1 MLGDNFPIN
10 RLEWRLSFLIIGLE
24 SFSGAAALG
33 GSSLIRRDLFKM
45 PLLILLVLSLSELFL
60 IGLWLFEKGAA
71 ERRPYSYS
79 VEWVAFW
86 GGAGSEYP
94 RGVAVHGEGI
104 YVVGSTTS
112 YGSGREDIYLL
123 KYSPNGELLWSRTWG
138 GPSYDFA
145 GGIAASGERVYI
157 AGLTAVSGRAW
168 SVLLS
173 YNSDGVLLWARV
185 WRGVEGTSGRA
196 VSLDEGGAIYVSG
209 YVGGLPPTPTSP
221 FLLKYDPEGFL
232 EWSWS
237 GGGRAD
243 YCWALA
249 LDGGIYLGG
258 TRLVQSLEPYGPRRT
273 EFFLTKLDYG
283 GRIMWN
289 RAWGAGVENYCWSLT
304 SYRGRIY
311 MVGFTQLLSRAAD
324 AVLLVYDEEG
334 GLKSS
339 CILGGDYEDYA
350 WAVAAGGDYVYAVG
364 HTLEQ
369 GSSDVLLI
377 KFDLDGAPLWNTT
390 WGGAGWDLAR
400 AVAVDGDS
408 VYVAGLTYSLD
419 NEPQSFLLKFR
430 SPNARSSLLES
441 VAFASVISLGLTIWM
456 SLILLLTRASG
467 FSGSISLRWTKEL
480 QYG

>member
-1 MLGDNFPIN
+1 M
-10 RLEWRLSFLIIGLE
+10 RLSLLTIGLE
-24 SFSGAAALG
+24 SFTEAAALG
-33 GSSLIRRDLFKM
+33 GNSLSRRDLFKT
-45 PLLILLVLSLSELFL
+45 PLLILLALSLSELSL
-60 IGLWLFEKGAA
+60 IGLWLFEKGVA
-71 ERRPYSYS
+71 ERRPYSYII
-79 VEWVAFW
+79 EWVAFW

-94 RGVAVHGEGI
+94 RGVAVDGEGI
-104 YVVGSTTS
+104 YVAGSTTS

-123 KYSPNGELLWSRTWG
+123 KYSPSGELLWSRIWG
-138 GPSYDFA
+138 GSSYDFA
-145 GGIAASGERVYI
+145 GDIATSKGNIYI

-173 YNSDGVLLWARV
+173 YDSDGVLLWARV

-196 VSLDEGGAIYVSG
+196 VSLDEAGAIYVSG

-237 GGGRAD
+237 GGGKAD

-258 TRLVQSLEPYGPRRT
+258 TRLVQSLEPHRPRKT

-283 GRIMWN
+283 GRIIWS
-289 RAWGAGVENYCWSLT
+289 RVWGAGVENYCWSLT

-311 MVGFTQLLSRAAD
+311 MVGFTQAPSRAAD
-324 AVLLVYDEEG
+324 VVLLVYDEEG
-334 GLKSS
+334 DLKSS

-364 HTLEQ
+364 HTLEL
-369 GSSDVLLI
+369 GSSDALLI
-377 KFDLDGAPLWNTT
+377 KFDLDGAPLWNMT

-400 AVAVDGDS
+400 AVAVDGDC

-419 NEPQSFLLKFR
+419 NGPQSFLLKLR
-430 SPNARSSLLES
+430 SPNTRSSPLES
-441 VAFASVISLGLTIWM
+441 VVLASVISLGLSIWM
-456 SLILLLTRASG
+456 FLILFLIRTAGLSTSAALDEPRTQDPN
-467 FSGSISLRWTKEL
+467 WH
-480 QYG
+480 